1 MFLLLLLVLGAI
13 VAWRLNARLKK
24 LSRTIDALN
33 DRLNHLESASGWTPE
48 AVPSRP
54 TPAIEPE
61 SVPPEPL
68 TTEPAAEKS
77 AVQVRPRIPR
87 GRAIE
92 WLSLERWIGA
102 EGLLYVGVAALV
114 VGAAYFEKLA
124 IDNRWIGETA
134 RIIQGAIAGIVLV
147 FAGLRFVRAGYR
159 GYGQVM
165 CGSGVAVLYVATYAA
180 FNFYH
185 LIARP
190 VAFATMAGITTA
202 TAILA
207 DRQASQG
214 LAVFAVGGGF
224 ATPFLLPATTDT
236 QISLFG
242 YDAIL
247 LAGTAALA
255 RRRAWPLLN
264 GISYVLTLLTVAG
277 WADAFY
283 TPAKYLRT
291 ELFIT
296 LFAAMFLYM
305 LRERRRAPKS
315 DAAQISTLL
324 LLSAPIAYY
333 LGSLVL
339 LADHSTALLVWLLAL
354 MVVGVLL
361 GTSNGAFAGFITWIA
376 VAAPLLVWINANA
389 GDRWLTPGLVTVA
402 TVYLLALAAALRD
415 ASSGRAL
422 SLVDIAWLH
431 GNGLVMFACA
441 YVLVEAV
448 KVSATGAIAGA
459 FALWQCVLAAVTV
472 RRSRDLAIHF
482 VALGFTLL
490 TIAIALQFDGPAVI
504 VGWAA
509 EGTALVALGV
519 RERRG
524 WLRAAGALLVC
535 IAVGRSAALVLSP
548 GPVAQAFLLNRRTAC
563 AAFVIAAAYVVAWLF
578 NGGTRGRER
587 AWGRAAGLIAAQFV
601 TVSAMTGEINGYW
614 AGRGDELARQMML
627 SVSWA
632 ASGAVLILVGLRRQ
646 YPPIRYF
653 AILLLAVAILK
664 VFLVDLAQLQRVYRV
679 LSVIG
684 LGIMLLITSYFYQR
698 AQRRSGMPSAEP

>member
-1 MFLLLLLVLGAI
+1 MSLLLLVLGAL
-13 VAWRLNARLKK
+13 VAWRLNARLKR

-33 DRLNHLESASGWTPE
+33 DRLNHLDSASRWTPE
-48 AVPSRP
+48 PVPSP
-54 TPAIEPE
+54 PAVAVESEPI
-61 SVPPEPL
+61 PLEPL
-68 TTEPAAEKS
+68 TTEPAAEQI
-77 AVQVRPRIPR
+77 AVPLGPRIAR
-87 GRAIE
+87 ERAIE

-134 RIIQGAIAGIVLV
+134 RIIQGAIAGVVLM

-165 CGSGVAVLYVATYAA
+165 CGSGVAVLYVTTYAA

-185 LIARP
+185 LISRP
-190 VAFATMAGITTA
+190 SAFVTMAGITVA

-207 DRQASQG
+207 NRQASQG

-247 LAGTAALA
+247 LAGTASLA

-296 LFAAMFLYM
+296 LYAAMFLYM
-305 LRERRRAPKS
+305 LRECRRAPKS
-315 DAAQISTLL
+315 DAAQISTLI

-354 MVVGVLL
+354 MVAGALL
-361 GTSNGAFAGFITWIA
+361 GTSYGVLAGFITWVA
-376 VAAPLLVWINANA
+376 VAAPLVVWINANA

-402 TVYLLALAAALRD
+402 TIYLLALATALRD

-422 SLVDIAWLH
+422 SLADIAWLH
-431 GNGLVMFACA
+431 ANGLVMFAGA
-441 YVLVEAV
+441 YLLVEAV
-448 KVSATGAIAGA
+448 RGSATGAIAAA
-459 FALWQCVLAAVTV
+459 FALWQWVLAAVTV
-472 RRSRDLAIHF
+472 RHSRDLAIHF

-490 TIAIALQFDGPAVI
+490 TIATALQFDGPAVI

-509 EGTALVALGV
+509 EGMVLVALGA

-524 WLRAAGALLVC
+524 WLRAAGALLALV
-535 IAVGRSAALVLSP
+535 AAGRCAALVLSP
-548 GPVAQAFLLNRRTAC
+548 APLAQPFLLNRRTAC
-563 AAFVIAAAYVVAWLF
+563 AAFVIAAAYVLAWLF
-578 NGGTRGRER
+578 GRTGGRER
-587 AWGRAAGLIAAQFV
+587 AWGRAAALITAQFV
-601 TVSAMTGEINGYW
+601 TVSAMTGEIDAFW

-632 ASGAVLILVGLRRQ
+632 ASGAVLILAGLRRQ

-653 AILLLAVAILK
+653 AIVLLAVAILK

-698 AQRRSGMPSAEP
+698 AQRRSGLSSTES